1 MSDNRKPEFIKRSH
15 EADKDLKQDNER
27 DSRDRS
33 PPPKRS
39 RDSNAPSESHIVYFS
54 NLYHSTTW
62 KQLKD
67 LLAKEVGGVNT
78 VEYLVEKNGKSK
90 NCAVVEFE
98 SPSYA
103 EQCVNTMNRFNFC
116 GREMVVNLVRDPKA
130 FFRKVTLDTGCLY
143 EDGRIIPA
151 RLAMSKNR
159 GVDDYGRGGSL
170 TYSREQFDTCGIPID
185 VLRDLQ
191 IAGPLS
197 KCIFACN
204 FDYKLSCG
212 KIYNLFARCGEIT
225 YIDLPLNEESRSK
238 GQAVIEFK
246 TEAEAVNAIAMLNNV
261 EYEGRRLM
269 VKLDS
274 KPRGPSSKI
283 GLPKGCHGMKPS
295 ILHLCQKE
303 TAPPQ
308 NTGSDITKLIETIF
322 SNRTPSY
329 GAPQQNFS
337 SQQQDLPRQSSYGS
351 LNSKE
356 RNLQQSYVDE
366 GNYSAL
372 SGGYRGEFA
381 GNGSSQRDYGNTTP
395 RDYQSGG
402 TLPRGNDY
410 QNSDPRDYRS
420 NPPSRG
426 DYSNNGAPRGGSYSS
441 SRRNCN

>member
-1 MSDNRKPEFIKRSH
+1 MSDNRKSEFNKRSH
-15 EADKDLKQDNER
+15 EMEKELKPENER

-39 RDSNAPSESHIVYFS
+39 RDSNAPCESHIVYFS

-98 SPSYA
+98 NSSYA
-103 EQCVNTMNRFNFC
+103 EKCVNTMNRYNFC

-151 RLAMSKNR
+151 RLAMGKNR
-159 GVDDYGRGGSL
+159 GVDDYGRGGSSNYL
-170 TYSREQFDTCGIPID
+170 RENYDNCGIPID
-185 VLRDLQ
+185 ILRDLQ
-191 IAGPLS
+191 ITGPLS

-238 GQAVIEFK
+238 GQAIIEFK
-246 TEAEAVNAIAMLNNV
+246 KESEAVNAIAMLNNV

-295 ILHLCQKE
+295 ILHLCQNDS
-303 TAPPQ
+303 PQ
-308 NTGSDITKLIETIF
+308 PQQNSGPDLTKIIETLIA
-322 SNRTPSY
+322 NRTPAYTSAQQSY
-329 GAPQQNFS
+329 SA
-337 SQQQDLPRQSSYGS
+337 QQDIPRQSSYGS
-351 LNSKE
+351 LNSKD

-366 GNYSAL
+366 GNYSSL

-395 RDYQSGG
+395 RDYQAGV
-402 TLPRGNDY
+402 LPRGNDY
-410 QNSDPRDYRS
+410 QTSDPRDYRS

-441 SRRNCN
+441 SRRNY